1 MCKIHLSIM
10 KTNDIIKRPKNVRYI
25 NDKIGDSIILKN
37 KFFIDVTNRDFPFII
52 IDKQVLYDINVKFH
66 YQLIN
71 QYLELDNSWRSRN
84 DIEKLNQKII
94 FGHVHRKMLFVENK
108 KMNKYTFLLLQKM
121 NFTFKKVYLINDE
134 FTIKRYA

>member
-1 MCKIHLSIM
+1 
-10 KTNDIIKRPKNVRYI
+10 
-25 NDKIGDSIILKN
+25 
-37 KFFIDVTNRDFPFII
+37 
-52 IDKQVLYDINVKFH
+52 
-66 YQLIN
+66 
-71 QYLELDNSWRSRN
+71 LELDNSWRSRN